1 MMWPSQMTQ
10 VQGHIILRFGAQ
22 HRKSSNF
29 DLIATTGYVKNIE
42 SGPARHGNQMRFSLL
57 FTIRM
62 VAEQKFIVQITKPLI
77 QISCQTNGI
86 S

>member
-1 MMWPSQMTQ
+1 
-10 VQGHIILRFGAQ
+10 
-22 HRKSSNF
+22 F

-62 VAEQKFIVQITKPLI
+62 VAEQKFIVQITKTLI

-86 S
+86 SKILSVKHFEGPQHQKAGSKRDLLLLA